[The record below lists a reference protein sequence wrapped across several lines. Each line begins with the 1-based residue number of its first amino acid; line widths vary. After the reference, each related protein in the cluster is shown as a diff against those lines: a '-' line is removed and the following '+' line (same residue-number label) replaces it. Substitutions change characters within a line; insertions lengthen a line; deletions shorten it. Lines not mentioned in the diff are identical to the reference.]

1 MEHLG
6 SSFFHQQ
13 NFLRQPF
20 KLYNIKKLP
29 ATQKKKCLE
38 ALLLTLQEDFSLTKY
53 ILRNILGRKSIQ
65 VLNFGIIE

>member
-20 KLYNIKKLP
+20 KLYNIKKLS
-29 ATQKKKCLE
+29 ATQKKMFRGSS
-38 ALLLTLQEDFSLTKY
+38 TDFTRGFFTHK
-53 ILRNILGRKSIQ
+53 IH
-65 VLNFGIIE
+65 FT